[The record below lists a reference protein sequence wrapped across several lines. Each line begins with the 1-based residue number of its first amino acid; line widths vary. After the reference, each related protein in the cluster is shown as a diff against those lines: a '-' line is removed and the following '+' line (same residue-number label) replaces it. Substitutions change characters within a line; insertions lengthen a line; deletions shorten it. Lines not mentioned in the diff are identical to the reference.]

1 MSSLRSFI
9 QTLAI
14 AAACA
19 FVATPL
25 AARAEDKPQAP
36 RVEKV
41 DKRHH
46 DDKGDF
52 PMNPT
57 KFSEIVDRKID
68 LARAQMELILTAN
81 SVPDAVKAQIRK
93 DFEAAAVKVRA
104 AAKEAGKDGKVTK
117 DEAKDVRKEGKSFIK
132 GLRAKYGKDKD
143 KDGKDKG
150 RGKAHDKQ
158 DKDDD

>member
-9 QTLAI
+9 QTFAI

-19 FVATPL
+19 FIATPL
-25 AARAEDKPQAP
+25 TARAEDKPKAP

-41 DKRHH
+41 DKRTHEQAE
-46 DDKGDF
+46 F
-52 PMNPT
+52 PMNPA

-68 LARAQMELILTAN
+68 LARAQMELILVAHP
-81 SVPDAVKAQIRK
+81 VPDATKTQIRK
-93 DFEAAAVKVRA
+93 DFEAAAAKLRA

-117 DEAKDVRKEGKSFIK
+117 DEAKDVRKQAKEFVKE
-132 GLRAKYGKDKD
+132 LRAKYGNDKD
-143 KDGKDKG
+143 KDHDKG
-150 RGKAHDKQ
+150 HGKHH